1 MSKQNKQ
8 QTNTTSME
16 TLWKVL
22 RFIGKYRFL
31 LVLSI
36 ILAACSYM
44 YQYFSVMRLTR

>member
-22 RFIGKYRFL
+22 RVYRK
-31 LVLSI
+31 I
-36 ILAACSYM
+36 P
-44 YQYFSVMRLTR
+44 FSSGPEHYSGSCICHPAVICTGTFR

>member
-8 QTNTTSME
+8 QTTTTSME

-22 RFIGKYRFL
+22 LFIGKYRFL

-36 ILAACSYM
+36 ILAAL
-44 YQYFSVMRLTR
+44 SVHPAVICTGTFR